1 MRVKGRFVNFNIIMK
16 KLLSFALVFAF
27 AFSLASVAL
36 AQAPSSGVSPGVLDP
51 NTLGEQG
58 AITDTA
64 SLVDTILRLVGWVAW
79 FVGLLAVI
87 MGLWAGILF
96 ITAGGDAA
104 KLSTARNILLY
115 AIIGIAVAILAFGI
129 VAISRSIIGV

>member
-1 MRVKGRFVNFNIIMK
+1 MTFT
-16 KLLSFALVFAF
+16 KLISSVMVCALALSFATTAF
-27 AFSLASVAL
+27 
-36 AQAPSSGVSPGVLDP
+36 AQAPNSSLGVNADA
-51 NTLGEQG
+51 NMLGTQG
-58 AITDTA
+58 AVTNTDT
-64 SLVDTILRLVGWVAW
+64 LVNTILGLVNWVAW
-79 FVGLLAVI
+79 FVGLLAVV

-129 VAISRSIIGV
+129 VSISRAILNI